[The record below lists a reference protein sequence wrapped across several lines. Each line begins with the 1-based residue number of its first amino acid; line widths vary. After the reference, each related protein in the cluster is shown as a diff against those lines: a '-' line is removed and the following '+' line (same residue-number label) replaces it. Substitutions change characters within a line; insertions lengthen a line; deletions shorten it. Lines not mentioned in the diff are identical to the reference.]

1 MKKEKTKMMKFLNK
15 MWIKF
20 VTWFG
25 CIKVFKFPMFIVY
38 DPSEYEMDGKHI
50 CNVLGMVKPG
60 DIVLRGFN
68 NYADG
73 YFVDDPH
80 GYSHGSVYVGDN
92 TIIHAVAKGVSE
104 IHVVDFM
111 KCDRICIIRPKS
123 GQEKAI
129 ELAHK
134 FVEDNIPYDFY
145 FKNNCS
151 ALYCFELCARCYPDL
166 DIKRIEFKKFFGLL
180 KRRAYLADSL
190 RKSPDMEIVF
200 EYNPKY
206 DVDFKHSNV

>member
-1 MKKEKTKMMKFLNK
+1 MKKLLNK
-15 MWIKF
+15 IWIKL

-25 CIKVFKFPMFIVY
+25 SIKVFKFPMFIVY
-38 DPSEYEMDGKHI
+38 DPSEYLMDGKH
-50 CNVLGMVKPG
+50 VYDAVKTLKPG
-60 DIVLRGFN
+60 DIVLRGFT

-80 GYSHGSVYVGDN
+80 GYSHGSVYVGDS
-92 TIIHAVAKGVSE
+92 TIVHAVANGVSE

-111 KCDRICIIRPKS
+111 RCDRICIIRPKS
-123 GQEKAI
+123 GQDEAI
-129 ELAHK
+129 KLAHK
-134 FVEDNIPYDFY
+134 FVEENIPYDFY

-180 KRRAYLADSL
+180 KRKAYLADSL
-190 RKSPDMEIVF
+190 RESPDMKIIF
-200 EYNPKY
+200 EYNPKHK
-206 DVDFKHSNV
+206 VDFIDSNI